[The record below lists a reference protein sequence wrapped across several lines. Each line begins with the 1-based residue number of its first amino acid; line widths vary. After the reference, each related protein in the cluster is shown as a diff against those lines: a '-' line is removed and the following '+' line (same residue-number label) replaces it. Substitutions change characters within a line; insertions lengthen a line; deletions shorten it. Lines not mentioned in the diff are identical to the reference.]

1 MLKTLRELRSVP
13 HFYQLFLARTISNFG
28 NGISPVAL
36 AFGVLGIAGADAASL
51 SLVQFARTLPI
62 LLLLFVGG
70 TLADKYGRARVMGMG
85 DMLLSVLIMVI
96 GISFILG
103 WPSIWLLVV
112 VGLLAGLLNGVWY
125 PAFSGMIPII
135 VPEEKR
141 QGANAALGFGSN
153 IAFMLG
159 TVSGGIVVATLGP
172 GYALAVDAVTF
183 FIAGALVYPLRK
195 LPQPGQVTD
204 GESISFVAELK
215 LGWVEFK
222 SRSWLVAI
230 VVAFAF
236 INAAVEALWAVL
248 GALQAAETYGNGP
261 AIWSLLLGAMSIGF
275 LLGTIVA
282 NKMRP
287 KHPLTILM
295 LLMLALPVYLFTYAT
310 GQAIWLVFIAA
321 AAMGIA
327 QDVFYVMWSTVI
339 QQNIPEDKLS
349 RVTSYD
355 TFGSFL
361 IGPLGMLVAG
371 PLAIIYG
378 VSTTMLWAAGLS
390 LVAIVGALLVP
401 SVRKLELRIHD

>member
-1 MLKTLRELRSVP
+1 M
-13 HFYQLFLARTISNFG
+13 
-28 NGISPVAL
+28 
-36 AFGVLGIAGADAASL
+36 
-51 SLVQFARTLPI
+51 
-62 LLLLFVGG
+62 
-70 TLADKYGRARVMGMG
+70 
-85 DMLLSVLIMVI
+85 
-96 GISFILG
+96 
-103 WPSIWLLVV
+103 
-112 VGLLAGLLNGVWY
+112 
-125 PAFSGMIPII
+125 
-135 VPEEKR
+135 
-141 QGANAALGFGSN
+141 
-153 IAFMLG
+153 
-159 TVSGGIVVATLGP
+159 
-172 GYALAVDAVTF
+172 
-183 FIAGALVYPLRK
+183 
-195 LPQPGQVTD
+195 
-204 GESISFVAELK
+204 
-215 LGWVEFK
+215 
-222 SRSWLVAI
+222 
-230 VVAFAF
+230 AFAF

>member
-13 HFYQLFLARTISNFG
+13 HYYQLFLARTISNFG

-70 TLADKYGRARVMGMG
+70 TLADKYGRAKVMGMG
-85 DMLLSVLIMVI
+85 DMLLSALIMVI
-96 GISFILG
+96 GVSFILG
-103 WPSIWLLVV
+103 WPSIWLLVI

-125 PAFSGMIPII
+125 PAFAGMIPII

-153 IAFMLG
+153 IAFMFG
-159 TVSGGIVVATLGP
+159 TVCGGLVVATLGA
-172 GYALAVDAVTF
+172 GYALVVDAVTF

-195 LPQPGQVTD
+195 LPQAGRVD
-204 GESISFVAELK
+204 AGESISFIEELK

-230 VVAFAF
+230 VIAFAF
-236 INAAVEALWAVL
+236 INASVEALWAVL
-248 GALQAAETYGNGP
+248 GALQAAEAYGNGP
-261 AIWSLLLGAMSIGF
+261 AIWSLLLSAMSIGF
-275 LLGTIVA
+275 LLGTVIA

-287 KHPLTILM
+287 KHPLTRMMFLY
-295 LLMLALPVYLFTYAT
+295 LVLPIFLFAYAT
-310 GQAIWLVFIAA
+310 EQHIWIVFVAA
-321 AAMGIA
+321 VAMGIA
-327 QDVFYVMWSTVI
+327 QDIFYVMWSTVI
-339 QQNIPEDKLS
+339 QQNVPEDKLS

-371 PLAIIYG
+371 PLALVYG
-378 VSTTMLWAAGLS
+378 VSTTLLWAAGIS
-390 LVAIVGALLVP
+390 LLAVVGALLVP
-401 SVRKLELRIHD
+401 SVRKLELKIHD

>member
-1 MLKTLRELRSVP
+1 MLKTLRDLRSVP
-13 HFYQLFLARTISNFG
+13 HFYQLFFARTISNFG

-51 SLVQFARTLPI
+51 SLVQFSRTLPI

-85 DMLLSVLIMVI
+85 DMLLSVLIMII

-135 VPEEKR
+135 VPEAKR

-195 LPQPGQVTD
+195 LPQPGQVSD
-204 GESISFVAELK
+204 GESISFLSELK

-230 VVAFAF
+230 VMAFAF

-248 GALQAAETYGNGP
+248 GALQAATAYGNGP
-261 AIWSLLLGAMSIGF
+261 AVWSLLLGAMSIGF

-295 LLMLALPVYLFTYAT
+295 LLMLALPLYLAAYAT
-310 GQAIWLVFIAA
+310 AQPLWIVFCAA
-321 AAMGIA
+321 TAMGIA
-327 QDVFYVMWSTVI
+327 QDVFYVMWSTVM

-371 PLAIIYG
+371 PLALIYG
-378 VSTTMLWAAGLS
+378 VSSTMLWTAGLS
-390 LVAIVGALLVP
+390 LVAIIGALLVP
-401 SVRKLELRIHD
+401 SVRKLQLVIHD

>member
-1 MLKTLRELRSVP
+1 MFRTLRELRSVP

-70 TLADKYGRARVMGMG
+70 TLADKYGRARIMGMG
-85 DMLLSVLIMVI
+85 DMLLSALILLI
-96 GISFILG
+96 GISFVLG

-135 VPEEKR
+135 VPAEKR

-159 TVSGGIVVATLGP
+159 TVSGGLIIVSAGP
-172 GYALAVDAVTF
+172 GYALIVDAITF
-183 FIAGALVYPLRK
+183 FVAGALVYPLKK
-195 LPQPGQVTD
+195 LPQAGQSEE
-204 GESISFVAELK
+204 GEQVSFFAELK
-215 LGWVEFK
+215 LGWIEFK
-222 SRSWLVAI
+222 SRSWLVA
-230 VVAFAF
+230 VVLAFAF
-236 INAAVEALWAVL
+236 INAAAEGLWAVL
-248 GALQAAETYGNGP
+248 GALQAANAYGNGP
-261 AIWSLLLGAMSIGF
+261 TVWSLLLGAMSIGF

-282 NKMRP
+282 NRMRP
-287 KHPLTILM
+287 KHPLTIVM
-295 LLMLALPVYLFTYAT
+295 LLVLALPVFLVCYAT
-310 GQAIWLVFIAA
+310 AQPIWLVFLAA
-321 AAMGIA
+321 VLMGLA
-327 QDVFYVMWSTVI
+327 QDVFYVMWATVI
-339 QQNIPEDKLS
+339 QQNVPEDKLS
-349 RVTSYD
+349 RVNSYD

-371 PLAIIYG
+371 PMAIVFG
-378 VSTTMLWAAGLS
+378 VSTALLWAAVIS
-390 LVAIVGALLVP
+390 FVAVVGALLVP
-401 SVRKLELRIHD
+401 SVRKLELKIHD

>member
-1 MLKTLRELRSVP
+1 MLKTLLDLRSVP

-70 TLADKYGRARVMGMG
+70 TLADKYGRARIMGLS
-85 DMLLSVLIMVI
+85 DMLLSILILVI
-96 GISFILG
+96 GFSFILG
-103 WPSIWLLVV
+103 WPSLWLMVI
-112 VGLLAGLLNGVWY
+112 VGLVSGLLNGIWY

-141 QGANAALGFGSN
+141 QGANAAIGFGSN

-159 TVSGGIVVATLGP
+159 TVGGGLVVATLGP
-172 GYALAVDAVTF
+172 GYALAVDAITF

-195 LPQPGQVTD
+195 LPQAGQVQENET
-204 GESISFVAELK
+204 ISFTDELK

-222 SRSWLVAI
+222 SRSWLVA
-230 VVAFAF
+230 VVIAFAF
-236 INAAVEALWAVL
+236 INAAAEGLWAVL
-248 GALQAAETYGNGP
+248 GALQAAEAYGNGP

-275 LLGTIVA
+275 LLGTIIA
-282 NKMRP
+282 NRMRP
-287 KHPLTILM
+287 KHPLTIVMVLI
-295 LLMLALPVYLFTYAT
+295 LALPLFLVAYAVS
-310 GQAIWLVFIAA
+310 APIWLVFVAA
-321 AAMGIA
+321 VAMGIA
-327 QDVFYVMWSTVI
+327 QDVFYVMWSTVV
-339 QQNIPEDKLS
+339 QQNVPEDKLS
-349 RVTSYD
+349 RVNSYD

-371 PLAIIYG
+371 PLALTFG
-378 VSTTMLWAAGLS
+378 VSTTLLWAA
-390 LVAIVGALLVP
+390 AISFLAVVGALLVP
-401 SVRKLELRIHD
+401 SVRNLQLKLHD

>member
-1 MLKTLRELRSVP
+1 MLKTLRELRTVP

-112 VGLLAGLLNGVWY
+112 VGLLAGLLNGIWY
-125 PAFSGMIPII
+125 PAFAGMVPII

-159 TVSGGIVVATLGP
+159 TVSGGIVVASLGP
-172 GYALAVDAVTF
+172 GYALVVDAVTF

-195 LPQPGQVTD
+195 LPQRGQVAT
-204 GESISFVAELK
+204 GESISFVKELK
-215 LGWVEFK
+215 LGWIEFK
-222 SRSWLVAI
+222 SRSWLVA
-230 VVAFAF
+230 VVIAFAF

-248 GALQAAETYGNGP
+248 GALQAAERYGNGP
-261 AIWSLLLGAMSIGF
+261 AVWSLLLGAMSIGF

-310 GQAIWLVFIAA
+310 GQPIWLVFIAA
-321 AAMGIA
+321 TAMGIA
-327 QDVFYVMWSTVI
+327 QDVFYVIWSTVM

-378 VSTTMLWAAGLS
+378 VQTTMLWAAGLS
-390 LVAIVGALLVP
+390 LLAIVGALLVP
-401 SVRKLELRIHD
+401 SVRKLELKIHD